1 MMCCPPAICAGMGL
15 WSPVSMTLLFFFSS
29 RRRHTRCSLV
39 TGVQTCALP
48 ISRLR
53 LRFGY
58 GIEHRQPVMRLPA
71 LAGRDAADHL
81 RAVIERGLRMEA
93 AGLPG
98 HALVDDL
105 GVLVDEDA
113 HLISLSLP
121 PRRRPGSSREGGHG
135 CAIRSYRSSQ
145 SGLSPSISRT
155 FQARFHSFICRSRS
169 RAASQLTSTSNQP
182 RRLQPYFRSEEHTSE
197 LKSLMRISN
206 AVF

>member
-1 MMCCPPAICAGMGL
+1 
-15 WSPVSMTLLFFFSS
+15 
-29 RRRHTRCSLV
+29 
-39 TGVQTCALP
+39 
-48 ISRLR
+48 
-53 LRFGY
+53 
-58 GIEHRQPVMRLPA
+58 MRLPA

-98 HALVDDL
+98 HALGDDL

-145 SGLSPSISRT
+145 SGLSPSIRSAERRVGKECVST
-155 FQARFHSFICRSRS
+155 CRSRWS
-169 RAASQLTSTSNQP
+169 
-182 RRLQPYFRSEEHTSE
+182 PYHY
-197 LKSLMRISN
+197 KKKQ
-206 AVF
+206 